1 MSQLDSELNALRTR
15 LATLEEQK
23 RIELETIS
31 EKRAFPLK
39 TLESIIDE
47 KRKQIER
54 NSYSK
59 SLPLARFYDQ
69 EKVAFLEP
77 IFNMLKNINERL
89 ESLEKKE

>member
-1 MSQLDSELNALRTR
+1 MSQLDSELNTLRIR

-23 RIELETIS
+23 RIESETAS
-31 EKRAFPLK
+31 EKKAFPLK
-39 TLESIIDE
+39 TLEGIIDE

-69 EKVAFLEP
+69 EKVSFLEP
-77 IFNMLKNINERL
+77 IFNMLKNIQERL
-89 ESLEKKE
+89 ESLEKRE